1 MNRIKVLFITGYSPF
16 NQGGAEYQA
25 LLLANRLKREMDV
38 SFVFRNHFGKPNI
51 VIDKGFHLYAIKPY
65 RAGRINGG
73 FILETRQLIQILETI
88 QPDVIYIRG
97 GNAYGLAAA
106 HYSRKNK
113 CRTIWHIAHDRDLIP
128 FDFRFIFNRPWDF
141 LNKKWIEY
149 GLTRSDVIIAQTHHQ
164 AALVKKNY
172 KCRCEAVIG
181 NWHPIPP
188 DPPQK
193 DMSNVHVLWIAN
205 IRPFKQPK
213 VFIHLVRTLGPM
225 PGVRFSMI
233 GKNRQYH
240 GLMASAKA
248 SGIDLLGELSNEAV
262 NSLLAKNHLLVNT
275 SQMEGF
281 SNTFIQ
287 AWMNRIPVISL
298 KADPDNILQ
307 KKRIGK
313 CSGNF
318 AQLVQDTFELIH
330 DSKTRNSM
338 GRNARHHAI
347 QYHSLANLEQM
358 VPFFK

>member
-1 MNRIKVLFITGYSPF
+1 MYRTKVLFITGYSHF

-25 LLLANRLKREMDV
+25 LFLANRLKRDMDV

-51 VIDKGFHLYAIKPY
+51 VRDRGFDLYAIKPCQ
-65 RAGRINGG
+65 AGWLNEN
-73 FILETRQLIQILETI
+73 FILETRQLIQILEKI
-88 QPDVIYIRG
+88 QPDIIYIRG
-97 GNAYGLAAA
+97 GNAYGMATA
-106 HYSRKNK
+106 HYARENR

-128 FDFRFIFNRPWDF
+128 FNFRFIFNRPWDF

-164 AALVKKNY
+164 AALLQKNY
-172 KCRCEAVIG
+172 KCRCDAVIG

-188 DPPQK
+188 DPPEK
-193 DMSNVHVLWIAN
+193 NMSDVQVLWIAN
-205 IRPFKQPK
+205 FRPFKQPEI
-213 VFIHLVRTLGPM
+213 FIHLVKTLGPM

-233 GKNRQYH
+233 GRNSQYP

-248 SGIDLLGELSNEAV
+248 SGIDLPGELSNEAV
-262 NSLLAKNHLLVNT
+262 NSLLARSHLLVNT

-298 KADPDNILQ
+298 KTDPDNIL
-307 KKRIGK
+307 KKKCIGR
-313 CSGNF
+313 CSGSF
-318 AQLVQDTFELIH
+318 EQLVQNTFNLIH
-330 DSKTRNSM
+330 DSKTRNIM
-338 GRNARHHAI
+338 GTNARHHAI
-347 QYHSLANLEQM
+347 QHHSLANLEQM